1 MIKIDV
7 EINEIENR
15 KTIEKVNK
23 TQIWFFKDQRNR
35 ESFSWMD

>member
-1 MIKIDV
+1 MTV

-23 TQIWFFKDQRNR
+23 IDKSSVWSRKNKT
-35 ESFSWMD
+35 